1 MDRVNKL
8 QGYTK
13 RPSQAGLAAYPSD
26 PMGWSLTDE
35 MGGECE
41 LCGGMIEVTAMRKS
55 KKTSLFR
62 FELKNYKI

>member
-13 RPSQAGLAAYPSD
+13 RPSRAGLAAYPSD

-35 MGGECE
+35 MGQC
-41 LCGGMIEVTAMRKS
+41 VD
-55 KKTSLFR
+55 
-62 FELKNYKI
+62 